1 MGIRIFND
9 LNGLIIIR
17 INAFFKRCESMSL
30 IIAYVGKKGC
40 VMAGDK
46 RRIAYF
52 GSKEERELL
61 EQEIYTGEITSD
73 EELYARAEEL
83 EISLKITDDATKV
96 KSVENVAVGEV
107 SSRGTM
113 ETKRKRIYGTT
124 NGFQI
129 VELTGSEIVNK
140 KRGESSI
147 IVFGNKITK
156 SLANDMLKNRWKPS
170 FSLKYMGDI
179 FGQILEDI
187 SKKTPSVGTR
197 YDVVIQQND
206 LYKDNVQPYLD
217 EVIERDINLLAKFR
231 AKLKEDL
238 IQQNET
244 IDSIDDKMI
253 QVKLNPD
260 VRAFD
265 INWKLLAKPGE
276 NVIMFVEGD
285 DDALL
290 KDQVVIENEV
300 LCIKRNKASLKCD
313 IILCHLE

>member
-1 MGIRIFND
+1 
-9 LNGLIIIR
+9 
-17 INAFFKRCESMSL
+17 MSL

-52 GSKEERELL
+52 GSKDERELL
-61 EQEIYTGEITSD
+61 EQEIYSGEITSD
-73 EELYARAEEL
+73 EELYKRAEEL

-96 KSVENVAVGEV
+96 KSLESVAVGEV
-107 SSRGTM
+107 SSRGAM

-129 VELTGSEIVNK
+129 VELTGSEIVNV

-179 FGQILEDI
+179 FGQIIEEI
-187 SKKTPSVGTR
+187 SNKTPSVGTK
-197 YDVVIQQND
+197 YDVVIEQTSLSKEKIQD
-206 LYKDNVQPYLD
+206 YLD
-217 EVIERDINLLAKFR
+217 EVVERDVNLLAKFR
-231 AKLKEDL
+231 TKLKEDL
-238 IQQNET
+238 LKQNET
-244 IDSIDDKMI
+244 IKLASTIIDEGPVGIVDSIDENMI

-285 DDALL
+285 DEALL
-290 KDQVVIENEV
+290 KDQVVIEDEV
-300 LCIKRNKASLKCD
+300 LCIKRNKANLKCD

>member
-1 MGIRIFND
+1 MPT
-9 LNGLIIIR
+9 
-17 INAFFKRCESMSL
+17 FKRRESMSL

-83 EISLKITDDATKV
+83 GISLKVTDDATKV

-124 NGFQI
+124 
-129 VELTGSEIVNK
+129 IVNR
-140 KRGESSI
+140 KRGDSSI

-156 SLANDMLKNRWKPS
+156 SLANEMLKKRWKPS

-179 FGQILEDI
+179 FGQILDDI
-187 SKKTPSVGTR
+187 SKKTPSVGTK

-206 LYKDNVQPYLD
+206 LYKDKVQPYLD
-217 EVIERDINLLAKFR
+217 EVIEMDINLLAKFR
-231 AKLKEDL
+231 AKLRDDL
-238 IQQNET
+238 LQQNET
-244 IDSIDDKMI
+244 IKLASTIIDEGPVGIVDSIDDKMI

-276 NVIMFVEGD
+276 NVIMFVEGE

-300 LCIKRNKASLKCD
+300 LCIKRNKANLKCD